1 MELSGG
7 RLSRE
12 PLAGKFRKSSALFH
26 TNVSPTPG
34 YGGNA
39 GGTRATEW
47 VDDEIAGLAGAE
59 HDWADEFQR
68 KLGGEVR
75 KAFAAVF
82 DETGNAPDVVPEF
95 TVRVGS

>member
-1 MELSGG
+1 MELSGC

-26 TNVSPTPG
+26 TNVSPTPF

-59 HDWADEFQR
+59 HNGTDQR
-68 KLGGEVR
+68 QWELGGEVG
-75 KAFAAVF
+75 KSFTAVF
-82 DETGNAPDVVPEF
+82 DETGDAPDIVPKF
-95 TVRVGS
+95 AVGVGS